1 MPTLTSLGDAGT
13 VTNSSHLFNADK
25 TRALVDCGLPSLQ
38 STRWRDHRID
48 NRRLSRLIKL
58 AGAPTPGSRSAQ
70 ERAPRRSLHAASRCR
85 RVHAKLPGELAYALD
100 FARRGT
106 PIIGLDTD

>member
-1 MPTLTSLGDAGT
+1 MIGSGHLLTTGKSGSWSTAACHRCSPHTLARSPHRQPPT
-13 VTNSSHLFNADK
+13 VTLA
-25 TRALVDCGLPSLQ
+25 
-38 STRWRDHRID
+38 
-48 NRRLSRLIKL
+48 KL

-70 ERAPRRSLHAASRCR
+70 ERAPRRSRPCGKPLLEVRAQS
-85 RVHAKLPGELAYALD
+85 PGELAYALD